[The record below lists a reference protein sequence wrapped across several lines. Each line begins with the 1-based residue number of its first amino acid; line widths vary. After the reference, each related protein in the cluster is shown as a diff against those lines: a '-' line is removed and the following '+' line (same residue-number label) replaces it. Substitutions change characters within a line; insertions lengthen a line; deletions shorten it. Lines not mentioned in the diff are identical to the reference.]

1 MGDNVYL
8 NFSKCTEVKKEKIQ
22 LSDVAEVWCS
32 NEKILHQIKA
42 FVIGR
47 INNDKD
53 YVLTYTVI
61 SIIKLLEQKFQNI
74 TINNLGAPEFMIVY
88 NHKKNPSILWQII
101 KIIFICLIV
110 FCGGAFAI
118 MAYGNDIDIGGLFD
132 VITEFFTGNDKDKRI
147 IIEVAYSIG
156 LSIGII
162 LFFNNFGKRRQPK
175 DPTPIQVSMRNYE
188 EELYK
193 TIIENNAR
201 EGKMG
206 DGN

>member
-1 MGDNVYL
+1 
-8 NFSKCTEVKKEKIQ
+8 
-22 LSDVAEVWCS
+22 
-32 NEKILHQIKA
+32 
-42 FVIGR
+42 
-47 INNDKD
+47 
-53 YVLTYTVI
+53 
-61 SIIKLLEQKFQNI
+61 
-74 TINNLGAPEFMIVY
+74 
-88 NHKKNPSILWQII
+88 
-101 KIIFICLIV
+101 
-110 FCGGAFAI
+110 